1 MSPAGTGARLTQ
13 GSISRNILSLMLPMM
28 LGMVAILANNLAS
41 AFFLARISTAH
52 LAAVSFTF
60 PISFIIGAV
69 ALGLGTGTSA
79 VTSRLFGAGRREEVR
94 RIAGHGILLGI
105 VCAILMSVAGLLSIK
120 PVFRLLGA
128 DGAVLA
134 HIDAYM
140 RIYYW
145 GGVFLVAPMIANAV
159 LRASGDARRPA
170 MIMTASA
177 VLNIIVSPLLIFG
190 LFGLPRMEIE
200 GAALG
205 SVIANALTLCTA
217 SYFVMYR
224 ERLVNLRNFEFA
236 LIGDSWRRIL
246 HVGLP
251 TLASGMAMPVT
262 TAFITSQVARFGQDA
277 VAGFG
282 MAGRVEGL
290 MTLVLMALSTAMTPF
305 AGQNMGA
312 GQLGRV
318 REGMHFASRFS
329 VVYGIGIAVV
339 VFFAADTLTRAF
351 GLTPGARDA
360 AMLHLQ
366 IVPASYLALGCSM
379 AVSGTLNAMNHPV
392 AAMLVSLCRSVVIY
406 APLAWLLSHFFGLT
420 GIFIAAATA
429 NFLAGGIGIGWFRLI
444 FRETLA
450 DQPTAQGS

>member
-1 MSPAGTGARLTQ
+1 
-13 GSISRNILSLMLPMM
+13 MLPMM

-41 AFFLARISTAH
+41 AFFLARIGTEQ
-52 LAAVSFTF
+52 LAAISFTF
-60 PISFIIGAV
+60 PVSFIIGAV

-79 VTSRLFGAGRREEVR
+79 VASRLFGAGRRVEVR

-105 VCAILMSVAGLLSIK
+105 VCSVLISVAGLLSIE
-120 PVFRLLGA
+120 PMFRLLGA
-128 DGAVLA
+128 DGIVLA
-134 HIDAYM
+134 HIHAYM

-170 MIMTASA
+170 LIMTASA
-177 VLNIIVSPLLIFG
+177 VLNMFVSPVLIFG

-217 SYFVMYR
+217 GYFVMYR
-224 ERLVNLRNFEFA
+224 EQLVSLRNFQFA
-236 LIGDSWRRIL
+236 FVGDSWRRIL

-251 TLASGMAMPVT
+251 TLTSSMAMPLT
-262 TAFITSQVARFGQDA
+262 TAFITSQIARFGQDA

-282 MAGRVEGL
+282 MAGRLEGL

-305 AGQNMGA
+305 AGQNIGA
-312 GQLGRV
+312 GQLTRV
-318 REGMHFASRFS
+318 HEGVQFALRFS
-329 VVYGIGIAVV
+329 VAYGIGIAVM
-339 VFFAADTLTRAF
+339 VFFAADALTRAF
-351 GLTPGARDA
+351 GLTPDARHA
-360 AMLHLQ
+360 AMLHLH

-392 AAMLVSLCRSVVIY
+392 AAMLVSLCRSVIIY

-429 NFLAGGIGIGWFRLI
+429 NFLAGGIAIGWFRLI

-450 DQPTAQGS
+450 GQQTAQES